1 MAARSAASKSKSVR
15 STSHKIVLIIR
26 YLQKQSKLLFFR
38 VRDENI
44 IPQQD
49 YARNADFPPLAGKI
63 IPW

>member
-38 VRDENI
+38 VRGENI

-49 YARNADFPPLAGKI
+49 YTRNADFPPLAGKI

>member
-1 MAARSAASKSKSVR
+1 VR
-15 STSHKIVLIIR
+15 G
-26 YLQKQSKLLFFR
+26 
-38 VRDENI
+38 ENI